1 MSRNQAWRESDLVTI
16 VFGSREERSSCKEN
30 EVSSFE
36 IIWENKSLS
45 HFYYDFISW
54 HLYRICTEFVPWAYR
69 TFQIKSCLSFNFL
82 PLRECAKFCSH
93 LDWKSHNKR
102 TKWKI
107 FEFTNSWTKSSRYLP
122 FNCLEYRIV
131 EDSNHRQREQIH
143 YNEVSNL

>member
-36 IIWENKSLS
+36 IIWES
-45 HFYYDFISW
+45 HFYFDFISW
-54 HLYRICTEFVPWAYR
+54 HFCTEFVPLAFR

-82 PLRECAKFCSH
+82 PLRHRECSKFCSH

-107 FEFTNSWTKSSRYLP
+107 FEIKNSWTKSSRYLP

-131 EDSNHRQREQIH
+131 EDSNHCQREQIH